1 MKNIAKIA
9 AICIAVQPGF
19 TSVYAVQFNDDESSL
34 GLRLKNE
41 LRRADKPSAGP
52 GRDIYAWVQ
61 GGLIDFNSNYFSQLF
76 GVEGGAYYVYKL
88 GARNDMSTRW
98 YLDGHD
104 SFGFALGALKIEPTT
119 NTLLKIGRFGTD
131 YGYGSLP
138 YRIPLI
144 ASSSSRTLPT
154 VSEGI
159 LGYLAVT
166 PDVELWTMWRTR
178 VFLWTDS
185 STGIRDEGVFNKQ
198 TGRYDK
204 HRTRKFLAASWNNDN
219 DRYSLGA
226 SIQNDVSSQ
235 FQAILEKS
243 IQLDGGN
250 ILKAEL
256 LSFYAKLDGLSRSA
270 SQPDE
275 TALIS
280 GQLTWTKSWGN
291 LFASSGYLKHAMNGA
306 VVDTDMG
313 YPFSLS
319 LDRNREG
326 MQSWQAGVN
335 YRVSPELNF
344 TFAPVLTRGYES
356 SNREV
361 EIKGFG
367 VLGAVNYQVKAGPL
381 KGMNLFLAADKG
393 REKRDGSILG
403 DRLDYWD
410 IKMSIQYDYTL
421 K

>member
-185 STGIRDEGVFNKQ
+185 STGFRDEGVFNKQ

-280 GQLTWTKSWGN
+280 GQLTWTTSWGN

>member
-280 GQLTWTKSWGN
+280 SQLTWTTSWGN

-319 LDRNREG
+319 LDRNQEG

-335 YRVSPELNF
+335 YRVSPDLNF

>member
-104 SFGFALGALKIEPTT
+104 SFGFALGALKIEPAT

-243 IQLDGGN
+243 IPLDDGN

-280 GQLTWTKSWGN
+280 GQLTWSTSWGN

>member
-76 GVEGGAYYVYKL
+76 GVEGAAYYVYKL

-243 IQLDGGN
+243 IPLDDGN

-280 GQLTWTKSWGN
+280 GQLTWSTSWGN

>member
-280 GQLTWTKSWGN
+280 GQLTWTTSWGN